1 MEMNEIVVDI
11 GKVYAI
17 FYIARI
23 FRGNRELDEKVG
35 EDEMAVKVIGMGN
48 RLYGDDA
55 IGSLTAECM
64 NVFDAEAN
72 GFQALTHIE
81 KDDVV
86 FFIDAMKMDEDFNL
100 FKIDIDK
107 VDYAEI
113 PDPHRLSPIQVVSLS
128 KKSGNVPKEA
138 YILAIKPERLDWPG
152 LSDKAIERVNS
163 LLTKYK
169 DFLEKFGINVNI
181 QKVISCL
188 KERSN
193 TPW

>member
-1 MEMNEIVVDI
+1 MP
-11 GKVYAI
+11 
-17 FYIARI
+17 
-23 FRGNRELDEKVG
+23 
-35 EDEMAVKVIGMGN
+35 VKIIGMGN

-72 GFQALTHIE
+72 GFQALTYIE

-86 FFIDAMKMDEDFNL
+86 FFIDAMIMDEEFNL
-100 FKIDIDK
+100 FKIDVNKD
-107 VDYAEI
+107 DYAEI
-113 PDPHRLSPIQVVSLS
+113 SDPHRLSPIQVISLS
-128 KKSGNVPKEA
+128 KKSGNTPKEA

-152 LSDKAIERVNS
+152 VSDKAIERVNG

-169 DFLEKFGINVNI
+169 NFLEKFGIKVNVQEIIN
-181 QKVISCL
+181 CL
-188 KERSN
+188 KERRN